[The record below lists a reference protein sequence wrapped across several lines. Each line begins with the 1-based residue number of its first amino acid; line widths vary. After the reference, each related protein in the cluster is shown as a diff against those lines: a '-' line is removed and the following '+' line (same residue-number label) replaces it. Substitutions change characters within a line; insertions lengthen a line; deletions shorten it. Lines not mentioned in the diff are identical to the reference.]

1 MTALHL
7 AAQFSSGS
15 VVRALIEA
23 GADVGAQDAPD
34 QKSPL
39 HYAASDNLQYNV
51 VPVLLRERAEVNLLD
66 NKQRSPLYN
75 AAYTSHRE
83 AVIALCAGGA
93 DPYLG
98 KSPLTDPLVSEEMK
112 TLIREQLSL

>member
-15 VVRALIEA
+15 VVRSLIEA
-23 GADVGAQDAPD
+23 GADVGAQDDPD

-39 HYAASDNLQYNV
+39 HYAASDNQTV
-51 VPVLLRERAEVNLLD
+51 VPVLLRENAEVNLLD
-66 NKQRSPLYN
+66 KEQRTALLN
-75 AAYTSHRE
+75 AAHANHRE

-98 KSPLTDPLVSEEMK
+98 KSPLTDSLVAEEMK

>member
-1 MTALHL
+1 MTDLHL
-7 AAQFSSGS
+7 AAQFSCGA
-15 VVRALIEA
+15 VVRALIHA
-23 GADVGAQDAPD
+23 GADVAAQDDPD

-39 HYAASDNLQYNV
+39 HYAASENQQV

-66 NKQRSPLYN
+66 NEERSPLFN
-75 AAYTSHRE
+75 AAHANHRE

-98 KSPLTDPLVSEEMK
+98 KSPLTDSLVTEEMK
-112 TLIREQLSL
+112 TLTREQLSL